1 MPRRVLVTGMS
12 GLIGGAVRRELAG
25 RYELSALGRRPVD
38 GVPTHVAELTDGDAL
53 RRAFDGI
60 EVVVHLSAASRGTS
74 PWPEIRDAN
83 LIGVHNVYEAARAA
97 GVARVLFASSGAT
110 LAGWERESPFADLV
124 TGRGASLS
132 TWPMLRH
139 EIRPNTV
146 YGASKVWGEALGQYY
161 ADATGLS
168 VVCLRFGS
176 VNEADRP
183 ESEREFAVWC
193 SQADAAR
200 AVERAIEA
208 PESLRYAIVHVVSDN
223 RWGYR
228 DLAHAR
234 ETIGYVPRDRAED
247 HRKKEPHA

>member
-1 MPRRVLVTGMS
+1 MRKRVLVTGLS

-38 GVPTHVAELTDGDAL
+38 GVPTHVAELTDGEAL

-60 EVVVHLSAASRGTS
+60 ATVVHLSAASRGTL

-83 LIGVHNVYEAARAA
+83 VVGVYNVYEAARAA
-97 GVARVLFASSGAT
+97 GVARVVFASSGAT
-110 LAGWERESPFADLV
+110 VAGWERESPYADLV
-124 TGRGASLS
+124 AGRGATLAS
-132 TWPMLRH
+132 WPKLTH
-139 EIRPNTV
+139 EAIRPNTV
-146 YGASKVWGEALGQYY
+146 YGASKVWGEALGRYY
-161 ADATGLS
+161 ADAAGVS
-168 VVCLRFGS
+168 VICLRFGS
-176 VNEADRP
+176 INDADRP
-183 ESEREFAVWC
+183 RSEREFAVWC

-208 PESLRYAIVHVVSDN
+208 PEALRYAVVHVVSDN

-234 ETIGYVPRDRAED
+234 DTIGYVPRDRAED
-247 HRKKEPHA
+247 HR